1 MDTVLILGFAFIIGG
16 NALAVLHLKHI
27 FGQKEVV
34 KNLTY
39 RLLMAL
45 MGGLCI
51 SIGANLI
58 ASNIHDTV
66 RENIK

>member
-1 MDTVLILGFAFIIGG
+1 MDTVLIIGFGFIIGG
-16 NALAVLHLKHI
+16 SALAIFHLMNI
-27 FGQKEVV
+27 LGQKDIV

-66 RENIK
+66 RETIK

>member
-1 MDTVLILGFAFIIGG
+1 MDTVLIIGFGFIIGG
-16 NALAVLHLKHI
+16 SALAIFHLMNI
-27 FGQKEVV
+27 LGQKDIV

-58 ASNIHDTV
+58 ASNIHDKV
-66 RENIK
+66 LNK

>member
-1 MDTVLILGFAFIIGG
+1 MDTVLIIGLTFIIGG
-16 NALAVLHLKHI
+16 SALAIIHLMHI
-27 FGQKEVV
+27 FGQKDTT